1 MPDTGSEERW
11 LRLDRDRGR
20 INELALDCS
29 RMVADGVE
37 MEEIL
42 AFLRREGCTKCMTIF
57 ILREVTGMTTADG
70 KDLVDHSQTWHDVY
84 ARDREFH
91 EMLEE
96 AVTLL
101 QAEGE

>member
-1 MPDTGSEERW
+1 
-11 LRLDRDRGR
+11 
-20 INELALDCS
+20 
-29 RMVADGVE
+29 MVADGVE

-57 ILREVTGMTTADG
+57 ILREVTGMTTPD
-70 KDLVDHSQTWHDVY
+70 KDLVDHSKTWHDVY

-96 AVTLL
+96 VVTLL
-101 QAEGE
+101 QAEEE